1 MSSSAPVLF
10 VSTVYERA
18 HKLAQILQED
28 VNKKYPL
35 SGTVFNITEGRRYIK
50 ITADDNQSSVHAF
63 IDNKTGDVY
72 KPASWNK
79 PAKHVRYNLLDDA
92 SYAQCLTR
100 ADWAGSYLYLR

>member
-1 MSSSAPVLF
+1 MTKALF
-10 VSTVYERA
+10 VDTVYERA
-18 HKLAQILQED
+18 HKLGQVLQED
-28 VNKKYPL
+28 VNRRYPL
-35 SGTVFNITEGRRYIK
+35 SGTVFNIKEGRKYIK

-63 IDNKTGDVY
+63 IDRKTGDVY
-72 KPASWNK
+72 KPASWAK